1 MSKYDLPFLNDKKP
15 IKTKLPKGAE
25 TKKQRN
31 LLKTKNNDKGSVLK
45 HTLFYLQKMGG

>member
-25 TKKQRN
+25 TKKA
-31 LLKTKNNDKGSVLK
+31 KKPTKNKK
-45 HTLFYLQKMGG
+45 